1 MSFSLMPPH
10 CIASLLADA
19 KFASQKHALFVNGI
33 SGPGHPRFVT
43 HIDPSC
49 VNDYPQM
56 QVVVDLHGAMVS
68 VRLPIDERIP
78 IDQMLVLKAIT
89 RGWDRRAVHV
99 PRGNEHASICRSF
112 LGGGLKKD
120 QVSSSSRSFPSIEL
134 ISPHQ
139 SRC

>member
-89 RGWDRRAVHV
+89 RGWDQKELCMCRAATSTQAFVVHSSEAALRRTRLAVV
-99 PRGNEHASICRSF
+99 VG
-112 LGGGLKKD
+112 
-120 QVSSSSRSFPSIEL
+120 PS
-134 ISPHQ
+134 PP
-139 SRC
+139 